1 MASKFQNRLVGTIV
15 IVAVGVIVLP
25 ILLDGNKKYNETEFA
40 AIPLVP
46 KASDEYEIEP
56 IAPINPKPLATSSAS
71 AAEAMISEATSD
83 SKAKSADS
91 LSAQQQAKPKPAVK
105 VEKPALVPEHIT
117 KLNEKTQAPQALAYV
132 IQLAVLKNAAKV
144 EEIIA
149 KLRLSG
155 YQVYTEPSLPMNGQ
169 LTRIFVG
176 PNASRDKLQSSLS
189 ELKDL
194 TGLQGQIRG
203 YKP

>member
-15 IVAVGVIVLP
+15 IVAVGVIILP
-25 ILLDGNKKYNETEFA
+25 VLLDGNKKYNETEFA

-56 IAPINPKPLATSSAS
+56 IAPINPKPLVTPSES
-71 AAEAMISEATSD
+71 AAQAMISAAISD
-83 SKAKSADS
+83 SKAKIADS
-91 LSAQQQAKPKPAVK
+91 QSTQQQTKSKAAAK
-105 VEKPALVPEHIT
+105 VEKSALEPEQNT
-117 KLNEKTQAPQALAYV
+117 KSNEKTQAPQGRAYV
-132 IQLAVLKNAAKV
+132 IQLGVLKNAAKV

-149 KLRLSG
+149 RLRLSG
-155 YQVYTEPSLPMNGQ
+155 YQVYTEPTIPVNGQ
-169 LTRIFVG
+169 LTRIFIG
-176 PNASRDKLQSSLS
+176 PNASREKLQSSLP

-194 TGLQGQIRG
+194 TGLQGQIRS

>member
-25 ILLDGNKKYNETEFA
+25 VLLDGNKKYNETEFA

-56 IAPINPKPLATSSAS
+56 IAPINPKPLAIPSES
-71 AAEAMISEATSD
+71 AAEAMISDAISD
-83 SKAKSADS
+83 SKAKLADS
-91 LSAQQQAKPKPAVK
+91 LSARQQANPKPAVK
-105 VEKPALVPEHIT
+105 VEKPALVPEKNT
-117 KLNEKTQAPQALAYV
+117 KANEKTQAPLGRAYV
-132 IQLAVLKNAAKV
+132 IQLGVLKNAAKV

-149 KLRLSG
+149 RLRLSG
-155 YQVYTEPSLPMNGQ
+155 YQVYTEPSLPVNGQ
-169 LTRIFVG
+169 LTRIFIG
-176 PNASRDKLQSSLS
+176 PNVSREKLQSSLS

-194 TGLQGQIRG
+194 TDLQGQIRS

>member
-56 IAPINPKPLATSSAS
+56 IAPINPKPLAASS
-71 AAEAMISEATSD
+71 AEAMISEATSD

-91 LSAQQQAKPKPAVK
+91 LSAQQQAKSKPAVK

-117 KLNEKTQAPQALAYV
+117 KSNEKTQAPQARAYV

-155 YQVYTEPSLPMNGQ
+155 YQVYTEPSLPINGQ

>member
-1 MASKFQNRLVGTIV
+1 VASKFQNRLVGTIV

-56 IAPINPKPLATSSAS
+56 IAPINPKPLAASS
-71 AAEAMISEATSD
+71 AEAMISEATSD

-91 LSAQQQAKPKPAVK
+91 LSAQQQAKSKPAVK

-117 KLNEKTQAPQALAYV
+117 KSNEKTQAPQARAYV

-149 KLRLSG
+149 KLGLSG
-155 YQVYTEPSLPMNGQ
+155 YQVYTEPSLPINGQ

>member
-1 MASKFQNRLVGTIV
+1 MASKFQNRLVGTIL

-56 IAPINPKPLATSSAS
+56 IAPINPKPLQTSSAS

-91 LSAQQQAKPKPAVK
+91 LSAQQQGKFKPAVK
-105 VEKPALVPEHIT
+105 VEKPVLVPKHIT
-117 KLNEKTQAPQALAYV
+117 KSNEKTQVPQARAYV
-132 IQLAVLKNAAKV
+132 IQFGSTEKCSK
-144 EEIIA
+144 
-149 KLRLSG
+149 SG
-155 YQVYTEPSLPMNGQ
+155 RNYC
-169 LTRIFVG
+169 
-176 PNASRDKLQSSLS
+176 
-189 ELKDL
+189 
-194 TGLQGQIRG
+194 
-203 YKP
+203 

>member
-56 IAPINPKPLATSSAS
+56 IAPINPKPLAASS
-71 AAEAMISEATSD
+71 AEAMISEATSD
-83 SKAKSADS
+83 LKAKSADS
-91 LSAQQQAKPKPAVK
+91 LSAQQQAKSKPAVK

-117 KLNEKTQAPQALAYV
+117 KSNEKTQAPQARAYV
-132 IQLAVLKNAAKV
+132 IQLTVLKNAAKV

-155 YQVYTEPSLPMNGQ
+155 YQVYTEPSLPINGQ

>member
-25 ILLDGNKKYNETEFA
+25 VLLDGNKKYNETEFA

-46 KASDEYEIEP
+46 KPSDEYDIEP
-56 IAPINPKPLATSSAS
+56 IAPINPKPQATLSES
-71 AAEAMISEATSD
+71 AAEAMISEAISNSQTQLTDNHS
-83 SKAKSADS
+83 S
-91 LSAQQQAKPKPAVK
+91 QQQTKPEPEAKN
-105 VEKPALVPEHIT
+105 EKPALVLEYTT
-117 KLNEKTQAPQALAYV
+117 KTSDESKAPQARAYV
-132 IQLAVLKNAAKV
+132 IQLGVLKNAAKV

-149 KLRLSG
+149 RLRLSG
-155 YQVYTEPSLPMNGQ
+155 YQVYTEPAKPVNGQ
-169 LTRIFVG
+169 LTRIFIG
-176 PNASRDKLQSSLS
+176 PNVSREKLQSSLP

-194 TGLQGQIRG
+194 TGLQGQIRI

>member
-25 ILLDGNKKYNETEFA
+25 VLLDGNKKYNETEFA

-56 IAPINPKPLATSSAS
+56 IAPINPKPLVTPAES
-71 AAEAMISEATSD
+71 AAQAMISEAISD
-83 SKAKSADS
+83 SKAKLADS
-91 LSAQQQAKPKPAVK
+91 QSTQQQTKSQHAAK
-105 VEKPALVPEHIT
+105 VEKPALVPEQT
-117 KLNEKTQAPQALAYV
+117 AKSNEKTQAPQGRAYV
-132 IQLAVLKNAAKV
+132 IQLGVLKNAAKV

-149 KLRLSG
+149 RLRLSG
-155 YQVYTEPSLPMNGQ
+155 YQVYTEPSLLVNGQ
-169 LTRIFVG
+169 LTRIFIG
-176 PNASRDKLQSSLS
+176 PNASREKLQSSLP

-194 TGLQGQIRG
+194 TGLQGQIRS

>member
-56 IAPINPKPLATSSAS
+56 IAPINPKPLAISSAS
-71 AAEAMISEATSD
+71 AAEAMISDATSD
-83 SKAKSADS
+83 AKAKSADS
-91 LSAQQQAKPKPAVK
+91 LSEQQQAKSKPAVK
-105 VEKPALVPEHIT
+105 VEKPVLVPEHIT
-117 KLNEKTQAPQALAYV
+117 KSNEKTQAPQARAYV

-155 YQVYTEPSLPMNGQ
+155 YQVYTEPSLPINGQ